1 LGQAGVQRRAGVAT
15 FGSIAWANAPHL
27 ISPKEPTEYTDAFL
41 GSRVTMIPKPVV
53 TYDFDGVKHVQQ
65 GHSFRA
71 VSGEEC
77 EMFQTLQEL
86 ERQHDWPAVRDLCE
100 TQIEK
105 TPEWLTPYLCA
116 GVACANLGRRKE
128 AIRRLEHVEKATAG
142 NPLYAAATRILNQ
155 LRREAAGPPA
165 KAESVH

>member
-1 LGQAGVQRRAGVAT
+1 M
-15 FGSIAWANAPHL
+15 NA
-27 ISPKEPTEYTDAFL
+27 
-41 GSRVTMIPKPVV
+41 KPVV

-71 VSGEEC
+71 VTGEEH
-77 EMFQTLQEL
+77 EIFQQLQEL
-86 ERQHDWPAVRDLCE
+86 ERQHNWTAVRDLCE

-116 GVACANLGRRKE
+116 GVAHANLGQEKE
-128 AIRRLEHVEKATAG
+128 AFGRLEYVEKAAAG

-155 LRREAAGPPA
+155 LRRETSSSMA
-165 KAESVH
+165 KKAN

>member
-1 LGQAGVQRRAGVAT
+1 MN
-15 FGSIAWANAPHL
+15 S
-27 ISPKEPTEYTDAFL
+27 
-41 GSRVTMIPKPVV
+41 KPVV

-77 EMFQTLQEL
+77 DIFQEIQEL
-86 ERQHDWPAVRDLCE
+86 ERQRNWAAIRDLCE
-100 TQIEK
+100 MQIEK

-116 GVACANLGRRKE
+116 GVAHANLGEEHE
-128 AIRRLEHVEKATAG
+128 AIPRLEHVEKAANG

-155 LRREAAGPPA
+155 LRREGADSPG